1 MSVYSIYTAKEF
13 WKMSTKLCLVLGGES
28 LKLVHVGFVTVEVM
42 YAFNVNLRLWI
53 RLS

>member
-28 LKLVHVGFVTVEVM
+28 LKLVHVGFVTVEVV
-42 YAFNVNLRLWI
+42 FDVNLRLRI